1 MNESI
6 QLIVFGVFVFLRILT
21 FLISFRH
28 AYLLRLSGNE
38 GHGIFLSCVLMLVHL
53 LYYVVVYHDMTESM
67 PGRDIEELFYLGL
80 VFLLFSYFVQ
90 FFIIYHIR
98 EAWSVLIY
106 IAPRIGMD
114 YSVILSRPRQRYY
127 LYYTG
132 LELLGISMVCGSL
145 SSVIYVFPIYV
156 LLQLFRIY
164 YEKKLKDGLYLKERQ
179 IL

>member
-1 MNESI
+1 
-6 QLIVFGVFVFLRILT
+6 
-21 FLISFRH
+21 
-28 AYLLRLSGNE
+28 
-38 GHGIFLSCVLMLVHL
+38 
-53 LYYVVVYHDMTESM
+53 MTESM